1 MVVDSRLF
9 SLLSLREEVMVD
21 PVAPV
26 DEADIVVFGVEDS
39 LTDSMEECFGDW
51 LCTSGGTKPSFMRFF
66 CFIRR
71 F

>member
-9 SLLSLREEVMVD
+9 SLLSFREEVIVD
-21 PVAPV
+21 PAPA

-39 LTDSMEECFGDW
+39 LTVSMEECFGDW